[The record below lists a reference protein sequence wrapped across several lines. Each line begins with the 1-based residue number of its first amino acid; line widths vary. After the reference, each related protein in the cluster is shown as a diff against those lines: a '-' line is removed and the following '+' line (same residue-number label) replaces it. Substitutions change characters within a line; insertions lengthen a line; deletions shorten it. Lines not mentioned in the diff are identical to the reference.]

1 MKLKRRR
8 VLVARALV
16 LTAVLLTLL
25 LVVFVFRAQT
35 LHLAAFQ
42 RLIAERD
49 ERAARAAATALAD
62 QLRSRVAAVNSLAF
76 QATDIGDSAHALE
89 DAAYLLPEFDRGLAL
104 FNADGSIVRTSGS
117 FSFWNAESIQ
127 NALNDLADPYSHP
140 TLPALLSVIP
150 DPITGEST
158 LLIASAM
165 SDGSTMAG
173 AVTLVKLA
181 EQALGDVFSPTE
193 QASAFIVGDDFQL
206 LYQTGPI
213 YWPADRLTDHPGVAQ
228 ALRGERGATYYEEG
242 REELIIAY
250 SPIAEVNWG
259 LVIEEPWRSI
269 SNPLLEATELA
280 PLALIPALL
289 VALTAIIF
297 GMRRIVRPLQSLE
310 QQTSRLAEGHFEAV
324 EEPVGGIAEIQNLQS
339 ELVQMARR
347 VNRAQ
352 RSLRDYL
359 GSVTVAQEE
368 ERSRLAR
375 DLHDDTI
382 QSLVALTRRA
392 QLTRLSLAGRPEA
405 DQLGEIEEMTTEII
419 DDLRRIARDLRPVY
433 LEELG
438 LAPAL
443 KMLAQDTGS
452 ALNIPVGFTV
462 TGGEQRLSQDVE
474 LALYRIAQEALSNVV
489 HHARA
494 SRAAVSLDFA
504 LETVT
509 LMVTDD
515 GCGFDAPDSPAEMAP
530 AGHFGLLGMRERA
543 ELVGARLEIQSAP
556 GEGASVKVTLA
567 AKRTPASENHLPG

>member
-1 MKLKRRR
+1 M
-8 VLVARALV
+8 VARALV
-16 LTAVLLTLL
+16 LTAVLLTSLL
-25 LVVFVFRAQT
+25 LVFVFRAQT

-42 RLIAERD
+42 RLIADRD

-62 QLRSRVAAVNSLAF
+62 QLHSRVAAVNSLAF

-89 DAAYLLPEFDRGLAL
+89 DAGYLLPEFDRGLAL
-104 FNADGSIVRTSGS
+104 FNADGSVAQTSGS
-117 FSFWNAESIQ
+117 FSFWNAGIVQ
-127 NALNDLADPYSHP
+127 NELNNLADPYSQSTMP
-140 TLPALLSVIP
+140 GLLSVIP
-150 DPITGEST
+150 DPTTAESIV
-158 LLIASAM
+158 LIVSTM
-165 SDGSTMAG
+165 SDGSTIAG

-193 QASAFIVGDDFQL
+193 QASAFIVGENFQL

-213 YWPADRLTDHPGVAQ
+213 YWPTDRLTGHPGVVQ

-242 REELIIAY
+242 KEELIIAY
-250 SPIAEVNWG
+250 SSIAEVNWG
-259 LVIEEPWRSI
+259 LIIEEPWRSV
-269 SNPLLEATELA
+269 SDPLLEATELA

-297 GMRRIVRPLQSLE
+297 GMRHIVRPLQSLE
-310 QQTSRLAEGHFEAV
+310 QQTSRLAKGQFEAI
-324 EEPVGGIAEIQNLQS
+324 EQPVGGIAEIQNLQS
-339 ELVQMARR
+339 ELVRMARK

-382 QSLVALTRRA
+382 QSLVALTRSA
-392 QLTRLSLAGRPEA
+392 QLTRLSLDGRPEA
-405 DQLGEIEEMTTEII
+405 DQLDEIEEMTKEII
-419 DDLRRIARDLRPVY
+419 NDLRRIARDLRPVY

-452 ALNIPVGFTV
+452 ALNIPVGYTV

-494 SRAAVSLDFA
+494 SRVDLRLDFA
-504 LETVT
+504 LETLALT
-509 LMVTDD
+509 VTDD
-515 GCGFDAPDSPAEMAP
+515 GYGFDVPDTLAEMAM
-530 AGHFGLLGMRERA
+530 AGHFGLLRNR
-543 ELVGARLEIQSAP
+543 
-556 GEGASVKVTLA
+556 
-567 AKRTPASENHLPG
+567 N